1 MADENQTLSDE
12 GIEAEA
18 GTDEEASAVTTD
30 GVEASAEGETATV
43 PDEEDETPS
52 ETGGTEEPAEAGS
65 AADPKREMLK
75 LIDLAAKYP
84 EIGPPLAELAFKIGR
99 PDFGNRIV
107 RMGLDRDGPGL
118 EYYFVAAHS
127 ARRERRYTDA
137 RKLSIEAI
145 RAFTRTPDEEL
156 ASDDGE
162 RLLHLVRL
170 GFSTMLFDEKD
181 PRIDPPFVEQLAKE
195 LPTLDTRLGAEAFY
209 HAMCA
214 QSLWYEDTDASEK
227 AWDRAAE
234 LDTTES
240 TWNARGTWYKDADKD
255 LDRAERAYRKGLEIA
270 PTSPLLLHN
279 LGQLL
284 VDKAERPDVD
294 LEQARRLLRES
305 EQHLRAAL
313 REESPKGLR
322 RHVHATRDRLMA
334 LRASFP
340 PRGQGARD
348 AAPAEPEREPEVG
361 AVLKGRVRSLTAFGA
376 FIVLP
381 GYGTGLL
388 HKSEIAHAPVDDPS
402 QVLEVDAEIEV
413 KVIDVGRK
421 DGKLRIGLSRRALL
435 PKPEGADAATPPAAR
450 PHGDTRSSKPRQDQ
464 GRGRGRE
471 DRGREDQRDRQ
482 GARRGN
488 QDASRGAKPRGAVRS
503 RDDDKLASL
512 GEMLLAKMN
521 QQKKS

>member
-1 MADENQTLSDE
+1 VADDNQTGSDEVIEVAAETEEDASDE
-12 GIEAEA
+12 GVEL
-18 GTDEEASAVTTD
+18 SA
-30 GVEASAEGETATV
+30 
-43 PDEEDETPS
+43 EDET
-52 ETGGTEEPAEAGS
+52 TTERDAEDESGSGEATEAG
-65 AADPKREMLK
+65 APGDPKREMLK

-127 ARRERRYTDA
+127 ARRERRYADA

-145 RAFTRTPDEEL
+145 RAFIRTPDEEL

-181 PRIDPPFVEQLAKE
+181 PKIDPSFVEQLAKE
-195 LPTLDTRLGAEAFY
+195 LPALEPRLGSEAFY
-209 HAMCA
+209 HAMRA
-214 QSLWYEDTDASEK
+214 QTCWYEDVEASEK
-227 AWDRAAE
+227 AWDQAAG

-255 LDRAERAYRKGLEIA
+255 LDRAEGAYRKGLEIA

-284 VDKAERPDVD
+284 VDKAERPDTD

-322 RHVHATRDRLMA
+322 RHVHATRDRLMS

-340 PRGQGARD
+340 PRGQGARE

-361 AVLKGRVRSLTAFGA
+361 QVLKGRVRSLTAFGA
-376 FIVLP
+376 FVVLP

-388 HKSEIAHAPVDDPS
+388 HKSEIAYGPVDDPS
-402 QVLEVDAEIEV
+402 QLLQVDAEIEV

-421 DGKLRIGLSRRALL
+421 DGKLRIGLSRKALL
-435 PKPEGADAATPPAAR
+435 PKPEGAAVPPAAR
-450 PHGDTRSSKPRQDQ
+450 PHGDQKSSKPRQDQ

-471 DRGREDQRDRQ
+471 DQRDRQ
-482 GARRGN
+482 GPRRGN
-488 QDASRGAKPRGAVRS
+488 QDGGRGGKPRGTGRS